1 MGFLSFHYLAE
12 YKDIEQTKW
21 LHNIL
26 RARKVSNVIAVSLG
40 TANREFE
47 KKKKNTN
54 TLSLS
59 LREILYLLR
68 SQVSNDSHLM
78 ESC

>member
-1 MGFLSFHYLAE
+1 MGFLPSHYLVDN
-12 YKDIEQTKW
+12 KDTEQTKW

-26 RARKVSNVIAVSLG
+26 RARKVSDVIAVSSG
-40 TANREFE
+40 TANSL
-47 KKKKNTN
+47 KKKKTN
-54 TLSLS
+54 QHTFLS
-59 LREILYLLR
+59 LREILYLRR

>member
-1 MGFLSFHYLAE
+1 MGFLPSHYLVDN
-12 YKDIEQTKW
+12 KDTEQTKW

-26 RARKVSNVIAVSLG
+26 RATKVSNVIAVSSG
-40 TANREFE
+40 TANSL
-47 KKKKNTN
+47 KKKKTN
-54 TLSLS
+54 QHTFLS
-59 LREILYLLR
+59 LREILYLRR

>member
-47 KKKKNTN
+47 KKKKKHQHTKFESKRN
-54 TLSLS
+54 SLS
-59 LREILYLLR
+59 TEI
-68 SQVSNDSHLM
+68 SSF
-78 ESC
+78 